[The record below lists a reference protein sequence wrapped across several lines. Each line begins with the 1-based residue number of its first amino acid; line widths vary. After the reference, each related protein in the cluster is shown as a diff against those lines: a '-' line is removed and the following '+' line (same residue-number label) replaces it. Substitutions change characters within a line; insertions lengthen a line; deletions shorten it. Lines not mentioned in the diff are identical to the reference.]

1 MTGGNLLIDIKAH
14 LNNIALHHTIFD
26 LPFAYIGALMAS
38 DGYPGWWTILWI
50 TVALTAARAA
60 SLAIDN
66 WADLRYDSQ
75 QPRMAYRAMV
85 AGRISKREALVFI
98 VLCFAILIA
107 AVLQLPP
114 ICIWLLPVAALP
126 CVIYPFTKRF
136 TGFCHV
142 FLGIAIAMAP
152 AGGWVAAGGAV
163 LSPALWVLC
172 LSVVCWMAGFDG
184 MYGAQDRDFDL
195 SQGLH
200 SLATEHGAR
209 GAFRIAVGFHVV
221 TFAAFVG
228 AGILAHMAW
237 PYYVGVAI
245 AGVVLVYQHHILKW
259 NDFSHLNQSYFM
271 RNGLVSIALF
281 LFTWASYLIG

>member
-1 MTGGNLLIDIKAH
+1 MIDIKAH

-38 DGYPGWWTILWI
+38 GGQPGFWNIVWI
-50 TVALTAARAA
+50 TVALTSARAA

-66 WADLRYDSQ
+66 LADLKYDSQ

-85 AGRISKREALVFI
+85 AGRISRREALVFI
-98 VLCFAILIA
+98 VLCFVVLIF
-107 AVLQLPP
+107 AVAQLAP
-114 ICIWLLPVAALP
+114 ICMYLLPIAALP
-126 CVIYPFTKRF
+126 CIIYPFTKRF
-136 TGFCHV
+136 TGYCHV

-163 LSPALWVLC
+163 LSPTLFVLC
-172 LSVVCWMAGFDG
+172 LSVVFWMAGFDG
-184 MYGAQDRDFDL
+184 MYGAQDRDFDM

-209 GAFRIAVGFHVV
+209 GAFRIATGFHVI
-221 TFAAFVG
+221 TFLAFIG
-228 AGILAHMAW
+228 AGVLAGIAW
-237 PYYVGVAI
+237 PYYIGVAI
-245 AGVVLVYQHHILKW
+245 AGAVLIYQHRILRW
-259 NDFSHLNQSYFM
+259 NDFSHLDQSYFM

-281 LFTWASYLIG
+281 LFTWASYLVA

>member
-1 MTGGNLLIDIKAH
+1 MIDIKAH

-38 DGYPGWWTILWI
+38 GGQPGFWNIVWI
-50 TVALTAARAA
+50 TVALTSARAA

-66 WADLRYDSQ
+66 LADLKYDSQ

-85 AGRISKREALVFI
+85 AGRISRREALVFI
-98 VLCFAILIA
+98 VLCFVVLIF
-107 AVLQLPP
+107 AVAQLAP
-114 ICIWLLPVAALP
+114 ICMYLLPIAALP
-126 CVIYPFTKRF
+126 CIIYPFTKRF
-136 TGFCHV
+136 TGYCHV

-163 LSPALWVLC
+163 LSPTLFVLC
-172 LSVVCWMAGFDG
+172 LSVVFWMAGFDG
-184 MYGAQDRDFDL
+184 MYGAQDREFDM

-209 GAFRIAVGFHVV
+209 GAFHIAVGFHVV
-221 TFAAFVG
+221 TFLAFIG
-228 AGILAHMAW
+228 AGVLAGIAW
-237 PYYVGVAI
+237 PYYIGVAI
-245 AGVVLVYQHHILKW
+245 AGAVLIYQHRILRW
-259 NDFSHLNQSYFM
+259 NDFSHLDQSYFM

-281 LFTWASYLIG
+281 LFTWASYLVA